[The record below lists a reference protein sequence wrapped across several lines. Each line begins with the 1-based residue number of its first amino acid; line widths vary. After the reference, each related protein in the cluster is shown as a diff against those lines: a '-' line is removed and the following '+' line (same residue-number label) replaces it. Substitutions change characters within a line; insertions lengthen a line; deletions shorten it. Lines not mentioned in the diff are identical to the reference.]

1 MTFDQYGYLVP
12 YEVIPADFDTFET
25 VFVKNFSNTSKRH
38 QWFKNYVAYVGELKT
53 LLGTGFTQWIDGS
66 FISQKLNPNDIDF
79 VTFIDFE
86 RYEYFE
92 KEIELIRK
100 RRYQRTSGTDGY
112 FIKTYPIGHKLYS
125 IYQLEYKRWL
135 FDFTVDLYNKR
146 PKGIIQLDF

>member
-66 FISQKLNPNDIDF
+66 FISQKFNPNDN
-79 VTFIDFE
+79 VG
-86 RYEYFE
+86 Y
-92 KEIELIRK
+92 LILLWICITNALK
-100 RRYQRTSGTDGY
+100 GLFNLIFNQWKTLMSYNLLMSNEQR
-112 FIKTYPIGHKLYS
+112 
-125 IYQLEYKRWL
+125 Q
-135 FDFTVDLYNKR
+135 
-146 PKGIIQLDF
+146 